1 MDWSLLGCGR
11 SGHVTYAPDEPEVRA
26 RLAGTTAGGPAWCCL
41 RCASFVPGPPAA
53 SGPAADAPRVRRGL
67 EIRSLLILRI
77 FSVERFLRALIFA
90 GLAVL
95 LWRFKHSQRS
105 IEAAFDRE
113 EPVLRELFR
122 QLGFNFDHSKLV
134 GLFQHAL
141 TLSPGSLTLLA
152 VGLAAYSA
160 IEVVEGAGLW
170 LARRWGEYFAM
181 VATSLGLPLEILD
194 LSHKVTVTALIFLAV
209 NLALVV
215 YLVVT
220 KRLFGVRG
228 GKRAYDA
235 RLREDSIMENAVA
248 AAAAATPPTPGP
260 SLSTPP
266 SAASARPAAAPPAVT
281 PAPPAAIPPEPP
293 EPPEPPALPAPA
305 STSAI
310 PLGGGASG
318 GASASPATDHASL
331 QSADDHRT
339 PSDPAITPDTSTSEA
354 PATPR
359 GAAATQPEAPAPGS
373 RS

>member
-53 SGPAADAPRVRRGL
+53 SGPAAGAPRVRRGL

-160 IEVVEGAGLW
+160 IEVVEGVGLW

-235 RLREDSIMENAVA
+235 RLREDSIMENALA

-260 SLSTPP
+260 SLSTPS
-266 SAASARPAAAPPAVT
+266 SAAP
-281 PAPPAAIPPEPP
+281 
-293 EPPEPPALPAPA
+293 PAPA

-310 PLGGGASG
+310 PPGGGASG

-331 QSADDHRT
+331 QPADDHST
-339 PSDPAITPDTSTSEA
+339 PSDAAITPDTSTSEA
-354 PATPR
+354 PATPS
-359 GAAATQPEAPAPGS
+359 GAATARPEAPAPGS

>member
-11 SGHVTYAPDEPEVRA
+11 SGHVTYEPDEPGVRA
-26 RLAGTTAGGPAWCCL
+26 RLAGTTAAGPAWRCL
-41 RCASFVPGPPAA
+41 RCASFVPGPPTA

-113 EPVLRELFR
+113 EPMLRTLFR

-141 TLSPGSLTLLA
+141 TLSPGTLTLLA
-152 VGLAAYSA
+152 VGLAAYVA
-160 IEVVEGAGLW
+160 IEVAEGVGLW

-194 LSHKVTVTALIFLAV
+194 LSRKVTATALIFLAV
-209 NLALVV
+209 NLALVA

-235 RLREDSIMENAVA
+235 RLREDSIMENAI
-248 AAAAATPPTPGP
+248 AAAAT
-260 SLSTPP
+260 
-266 SAASARPAAAPPAVT
+266 
-281 PAPPAAIPPEPP
+281 
-293 EPPEPPALPAPA
+293 APA
-305 STSAI
+305 TPTSD
-310 PLGGGASG
+310 
-318 GASASPATDHASL
+318 SASLEPA
-331 QSADDHRT
+331 DHRA
-339 PSDPAITPDTSTSEA
+339 PSDAAITPDTSTSEA

-359 GAAATQPEAPAPGS
+359 AAAATQSEAPAPGS

>member
-11 SGHVTYAPDEPEVRA
+11 SGHVTYEPDEPGVRA
-26 RLAGTTAGGPAWCCL
+26 QLAGTTAAGPAWCCL
-41 RCASFVPGPPAA
+41 RCASFVPGPPTA

-67 EIRSLLILRI
+67 EIRSLLILRV
-77 FSVERFLRALIFA
+77 FSVERCLRAVIFA

-113 EPVLRELFR
+113 EPMLRTLFR

-141 TLSPGSLTLLA
+141 TLSPGWLTLLA
-152 VGLAAYSA
+152 VGLAAYAA
-160 IEVVEGAGLW
+160 IEVVEGVGLW

-194 LSHKVTVTALIFLAV
+194 LSRKVTVTALIFLAV
-209 NLALVV
+209 NLALVA

-220 KRLFGVRG
+220 KRLLGVRG

-235 RLREDSIMENAVA
+235 RLREDSIMENAIAAA

-266 SAASARPAAAPPAVT
+266 SAASARPTAAPPTVT
-281 PAPPAAIPPEPP
+281 PAPPAAT
-293 EPPEPPALPAPA
+293 PPEPPAPT
-305 STSAI
+305 STSAT
-310 PLGGGASG
+310 PPNGLASP
-318 GASASPATDHASL
+318 ATSASPATDSASL
-331 QSADDHRT
+331 
-339 PSDPAITPDTSTSEA
+339 
-354 PATPR
+354 
-359 GAAATQPEAPAPGS
+359 
-373 RS
+373 

>member
-11 SGHVTYAPDEPEVRA
+11 SGHVTYAPDEPELRA
-26 RLAGTTAGGPAWCCL
+26 RLAGTTAGGEAWLCL
-41 RCASFVPGPPAA
+41 RCASFVPGPATA
-53 SGPAADAPRVRRGL
+53 SGPAAGAPRVRRGL
-67 EIRSLLILRI
+67 EIRSLLILRV
-77 FSVERFLRALIFA
+77 FSVERCLRAVIFA
-90 GLAVL
+90 GVAVL

-113 EPVLRELFR
+113 EPMLRTLFR

-141 TLSPGSLTLLA
+141 TLSPGWLTLLA
-152 VGLAAYSA
+152 LGLAAYAA
-160 IEVVEGAGLW
+160 IEVVEGVGLW

-194 LSHKVTVTALIFLAV
+194 LSRKVTVTALIFLAV

-235 RLREDSIMENAVA
+235 RLREDSIMETALA
-248 AAAAATPPTPGP
+248 AAATATPPTPGP
-260 SLSTPP
+260 SS
-266 SAASARPAAAPPAVT
+266 SAPPAPT
-281 PAPPAAIPPEPP
+281 
-293 EPPEPPALPAPA
+293 
-305 STSAI
+305 STSAT
-310 PLGGGASG
+310 PPGGLASPG
-318 GASASPATDHASL
+318 TSASPATDSTPL
-331 QSADDHRT
+331 QPADGHRT

-354 PATPR
+354 PAIPR
-359 GAAATQPEAPAPGS
+359 GAAATQPEAPARGS
-373 RS
+373 AS